1 MPTYL
6 HTYIHTYIHT
16 HIHTQTYI
24 PTYLPTYLHTYTHRH
39 TYLRTYLP
47 TYLHTYVPTYLRTYV
62 HTYIH
67 TYIHA
72 CMHTYIHTWE
82 GGPED
87 CPPIPIGGGRGGGQ
101 RCTIYIYT
109 INCQPKFE
117 KQCGTAGNPLI
128 SFRNLW
134 DVNLTRSTC
143 GIPMY
148 INTKVTKA

>member
-6 HTYIHTYIHT
+6 HTYI
-16 HIHTQTYI
+16 
-24 PTYLPTYLHTYTHRH
+24 HTYTHRH

-47 TYLHTYVPTYLRTYV
+47 TYTHTHTDIHTYVLTYLHTYIPTYLPTYVPTYTR
-62 HTYIH
+62 TYIH

-72 CMHTYIHTWE
+72 CMHTYIHGRGDQKTVH
-82 GGPED
+82 PY
-87 CPPIPIGGGRGGGQ
+87 PLMGGGGVANAAP
-101 RCTIYIYT
+101 YIYT

-143 GIPMY
+143 GITMY